1 MNSPENNEQRRS
13 GGGETWRTAE
23 SAQRENETWRSIE
36 SDEQHL
42 HSPETE
48 KKSELR
54 GTGGVTSIL
63 AEGRSED
70 RGSRM
75 EDRESR
81 MEDRG
86 RMEDCGSRM
95 DDRAFRMEP
104 SRFSPQR
111 HRNRS
116 TTPDEEDSTSFHET
130 YERDMLRR
138 RRGKKSLKASL
149 RICWF
154 QAEGAALPSPPGAVA
169 RLTLMATRPTLW
181 PG

>member
-13 GGGETWRTAE
+13 GETWRTAE

-36 SDEQHL
+36 SDVQHL

-181 PG
+181 PD

>member
-1 MNSPENNEQRRS
+1 M
-13 GGGETWRTAE
+13 
-23 SAQRENETWRSIE
+23 
-36 SDEQHL
+36 
-42 HSPETE
+42 TE
-48 KKSELR
+48 KKSEVR

-138 RRGKKSLKASL
+138 RRGKKSLKPSL